1 MVMRTA
7 FKYCDKGF
15 TLIEVLIALFLFALV
30 FTGLINSSLLV
41 MNTNLENLLRDEAA
55 SVADQQMA
63 VLRSTPFNSIPAIV
77 TIITDTRNVRGWTN
91 VPFTITQTVNQLD
104 ANDKSVTIQVS
115 WSKNGRTRLQT
126 YATLLRYRP

>member
-1 MVMRTA
+1 MVLRTA
-7 FKYCDKGF
+7 SNRCDKGY
-15 TLIEVLIALFLFALV
+15 TLVEVLIALLLFALV
-30 FTGLINSSLLV
+30 FTGLLNSSLLV

-77 TIITDTRNVRGWTN
+77 TTITDTRSVRGWTN

-104 ANDKSVTIQVS
+104 ANNKSVTIQVS
-115 WSKNGRTRLQT
+115 WTKNGQNRLQT
-126 YATLLRYRP
+126 YVTLLRY

>member
-1 MVMRTA
+1 MRTA